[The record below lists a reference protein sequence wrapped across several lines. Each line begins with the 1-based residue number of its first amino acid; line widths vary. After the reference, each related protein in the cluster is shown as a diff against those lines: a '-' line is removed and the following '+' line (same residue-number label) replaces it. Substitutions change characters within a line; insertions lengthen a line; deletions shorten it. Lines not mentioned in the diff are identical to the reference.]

1 MNAGIVIDKGAT
13 LTIDSKDTKWLKI
26 VAEGGED
33 DANKEGDESDKT
45 AAAHYISVLGSL
57 VIDSVKITS
66 LIPSIMIT

>member
-33 DANKEGDESDKT
+33 DANKEGEEGDKT
-45 AAAHYISVLGSL
+45 ALLLTI
-57 VIDSVKITS
+57 
-66 LIPSIMIT
+66 